1 MKNKIIRT
9 FTVTLAAVLCL
20 TAFSTTAFAG
30 GTDPDPE
37 PLPETTEAPQEEEPT
52 TGGMEPEGVPVTP
65 EGNATL
71 VDDFYGDKQLIT
83 VTTKAGNYF
92 YILID
97 RANEDKE
104 TAVHFLN
111 QVDDADLQALLED
124 GKAAPE
130 TCTCT
135 TKCAAGAVNTNC
147 PVCKT
152 NMTECTGPEP
162 EPQEP
167 AELPNL
173 SHFQYRSYH
182 PKPGGGFSEIHD
194 LREYRPGDSLHE
206 IHWKLSAKSDK
217 LIVREAEEPDLG
229 LIVLSFDFSGTR
241 TQLDSTLRQLLWLSG
256 WLIDRGVPHQIDW
269 IEPDSLEP
277 QTKSVKTLDDLKSL
291 LNTLL
296 QTHLTGNTPSLA
308 SRAYPHADWRYH
320 VQSETQEVQQ
330 A

>member
-1 MKNKIIRT
+1 MRQQRLELAGTLGFALRIDTRHAGVQT
-9 FTVTLAAVLCL
+9 FQPGKGRVCDALGLFSLPLRLPDACSIAV
-20 TAFSTTAFAG
+20 
-30 GTDPDPE
+30 
-37 PLPETTEAPQEEEPT
+37 
-52 TGGMEPEGVPVTP
+52 
-65 EGNATL
+65 
-71 VDDFYGDKQLIT
+71 
-83 VTTKAGNYF
+83 
-92 YILID
+92 
-97 RANEDKE
+97 
-104 TAVHFLN
+104 
-111 QVDDADLQALLED
+111 
-124 GKAAPE
+124 
-130 TCTCT
+130 
-135 TKCAAGAVNTNC
+135 
-147 PVCKT
+147 
-152 NMTECTGPEP
+152 EP

-167 AELPNL
+167 PVLPNL

-206 IHWKLSAKSDK
+206 IHWKLSAKTDK

-229 LIVLSFDFSGTR
+229 LVVLSFDFSGTR

-256 WLIDRGVPHQIDW
+256 WLTEREVAHQIDW

-277 QTKSVKTLDDLKSL
+277 QTKSVNTPDDLREL

-320 VQSETQEVQQ
+320 VQPEEQEVQQ

>member
-30 GTDPDPE
+30 GTDPNPE

-124 GKAAPE
+124 GEQEPQA
-130 TCTCT
+130 CTCT
-135 TKCAAGAVNTNC
+135 AKCEAGAVNTAC
-147 PVCKT
+147 PVCKNNLT
-152 NMTECTGPEP
+152 ACAGPEP
-162 EPQEP
+162 EPADEEEPAAPKKESGSMGGLVVFLVVVLAGGGAALYFFKLRKPKADVKGGDDLDEYDFGEDEDDEEEAPEPDDDGGDAQEP
-167 AELPNL
+167 GE
-173 SHFQYRSYH
+173 
-182 PKPGGGFSEIHD
+182 D
-194 LREYRPGDSLHE
+194 LLMEE
-206 IHWKLSAKSDK
+206 
-217 LIVREAEEPDLG
+217 EATETNKEDEE
-229 LIVLSFDFSGTR
+229 
-241 TQLDSTLRQLLWLSG
+241 
-256 WLIDRGVPHQIDW
+256 
-269 IEPDSLEP
+269 
-277 QTKSVKTLDDLKSL
+277 
-291 LNTLL
+291 
-296 QTHLTGNTPSLA
+296 
-308 SRAYPHADWRYH
+308 
-320 VQSETQEVQQ
+320 
-330 A
+330 

>member
-1 MKNKIIRT
+1 MKNKAIRM
-9 FTVTLAAVLCL
+9 FTATLAAVLCMA
-20 TAFSTTAFAG
+20 AFSVTAYAG
-30 GTDPDPE
+30 GVDPEPE
-37 PLPETTEAPQEEEPT
+37 PLPETTEAPLPEETEEPT
-52 TGGMEPEGVPVTP
+52 TGGIEMEPEGVPVTP
-65 EGNATL
+65 KGNAAL

-135 TKCAAGAVNTNC
+135 TKCEAGAVNTNC

-167 AELPNL
+167 EETEPPQEEEAKSTGMGGLVVFLVVALIGGGAALYFFKFKKPKADTKGNDDLDEYDFGEDEDEPAPEVDDDTGEI
-173 SHFQYRSYH
+173 Q
-182 PKPGGGFSEIHD
+182 PKP
-194 LREYRPGDSLHE
+194 
-206 IHWKLSAKSDK
+206 
-217 LIVREAEEPDLG
+217 
-229 LIVLSFDFSGTR
+229 
-241 TQLDSTLRQLLWLSG
+241 
-256 WLIDRGVPHQIDW
+256 
-269 IEPDSLEP
+269 
-277 QTKSVKTLDDLKSL
+277 LDDYL
-291 LNTLL
+291 LDDDEPKKEN
-296 QTHLTGNTPSLA
+296 
-308 SRAYPHADWRYH
+308 
-320 VQSETQEVQQ
+320 EE
-330 A
+330 

>member
-1 MKNKIIRT
+1 MAKNRILYGL
-9 FTVTLAAVLCL
+9 FLLAAVVFHSFYTGWFSFFLLMFALLLPVFSLLISLPAMLHATYEVELPVRCFCGQTAQYRL
-20 TAFSTTAFAG
+20 TAQHAAKLPVSCCRFLLTVSDAVDGEACKQKLELAGTLGFVQRVDTRHAGVQTFQLDKGRVCDALGLFSL
-30 GTDPDPE
+30 
-37 PLPETTEAPQEEEPT
+37 PLHLPA
-52 TGGMEPEGVPVTP
+52 
-65 EGNATL
+65 ACA
-71 VDDFYGDKQLIT
+71 I
-83 VTTKAGNYF
+83 
-92 YILID
+92 
-97 RANEDKE
+97 
-104 TAVHFLN
+104 AV
-111 QVDDADLQALLED
+111 
-124 GKAAPE
+124 
-130 TCTCT
+130 
-135 TKCAAGAVNTNC
+135 
-147 PVCKT
+147 
-152 NMTECTGPEP
+152 EP

-194 LREYRPGDSLHE
+194 PREYRPGDSLHE